1 MQGIGERLHLVKTH
15 ANEIGQ
21 PLFVHAPKKLLK
33 VEGLKFQRL
42 FLGWDDDIFNV
53 LLDAEQG
60 SSFDVVVTSVCNEIL
75 DESACLRVHL
85 DLVKDDK
92 RLMFIEFDVIENREI
107 EEERVEVSAIVLKIL
122 LNFGRCLKEI
132 NDKAGLVFGFS
143 KRAGKRALSDAA
155 GSFNKKCCFTSA
167 FMLPF

>member
-1 MQGIGERLHLVKTH
+1 M
-15 ANEIGQ
+15 
-21 PLFVHAPKKLLK
+21 
-33 VEGLKFQRL
+33 
-42 FLGWDDDIFNV
+42 
-53 LLDAEQG
+53 
-60 SSFDVVVTSVCNEIL
+60 
-75 DESACLRVHL
+75 RVHL

-92 RLMFIEFDVIENREI
+92 RLVFIEFDVIENREI

-143 KRAGKRALSDAA
+143 KHAGKRALADAT